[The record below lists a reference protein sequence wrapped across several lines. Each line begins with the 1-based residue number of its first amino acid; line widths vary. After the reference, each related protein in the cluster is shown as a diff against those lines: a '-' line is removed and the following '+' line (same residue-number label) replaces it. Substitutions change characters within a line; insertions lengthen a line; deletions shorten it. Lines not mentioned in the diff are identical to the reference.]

1 MVAMC
6 QPERGPL
13 RFYLSYF
20 FFDSAPPT
28 SQVSHFTA
36 EGVGVFRLPFGW
48 QYMQSNGLGTT
59 INAGFFSEYNA
70 LVQAVISAGAI
81 PILDLHNYARW
92 NGGIVGQGGPTN
104 ANLENVW
111 TQLAT
116 YYASSRVIFGLMN
129 EPYSLDMTEWA
140 ATCQGVINAIRAAG
154 ATSQII
160 LIPGTEYTSAG
171 AFPDDSYS
179 YLAGIT
185 DPAHSGSTELLY
197 FDVHQY
203 LDSTYSGTATTCT
216 TNAVGGLEALNSLLA
231 GAGRYAFL
239 SETGGGSTSSCESD
253 LGQELAYIKSAGQ
266 FKGFTAWAAG
276 SFATA
281 SLRIGF
287 ALTLG

>member
-1 MVAMC
+1 M
-6 QPERGPL
+6 
-13 RFYLSYF
+13 
-20 FFDSAPPT
+20 T
-28 SQVSHFTA
+28 HFTA
-36 EGVGVFRLPFGW
+36 EGVNVIRCPFGW
-48 QYMQSNGLGTT
+48 QYMQSSGLSTT
-59 INAGFFSEYNA
+59 INAGFFSQYNT
-70 LVQAVISAGAI
+70 LVQAVISAGAT

-104 ANLENVW
+104 SDFENIW

-116 YYASSRVIFGLMN
+116 YYAGSRVIFGLMN

-140 ATCQGVINAIRAAG
+140 ATCQGAINAIRAAG

-160 LIPGTEYTSAG
+160 LIPGTDYTSVG

-185 DPAHSGSTELLY
+185 DPSHSGSTALLY

-203 LDSTYSGTATTCT
+203 LDATSSGTATTCT
-216 TNAVGGLEALNSLLA
+216 TNGVSNLETLNSLLA

-239 SETGGGSTSSCESD
+239 SETGGGSTSSCETD
-253 LGQELAYIKSAGQ
+253 LGQELAYIKSAGN

-276 SFATA
+276 SFATDYA
-281 SLRIGF
+281 L
-287 ALTLG
+287 ALTPNSDGSDQPIWTDAIQPYL